1 MPQDNTAKQL
11 IINQLTKEQYNELVN
26 NSQLS
31 SSELYVITDDNHY
44 TENEIVTLLAT
55 KQDLL
60 TVGENIIIDDNN
72 VISLDLTN
80 VYLKEEIDNLLN
92 DKANSVEAGYSL
104 TYEEDILTLKN
115 KLGEELSSVKIR
127 SFVRTD
133 DITVSFN
140 DQDKIQSIGEITKK
154 GTPKFTWIGTQEEY
168 EQDILNGVIDEYTE
182 CLITDSE
189 AEGVTP
195 VVQFEAPTKLS
206 DLANDMDFTTNAVV
220 QEIKSD
226 LLEEINKPFDESNLV
241 HKNGTEVIDGFKIF
255 SNEITLQNAD
265 TKGRIVHKN
274 TLSNTPSITDGYIE
288 FGENTLKYG
297 KESEEGLM
305 YHTSNDIFHS
315 GNLVAGNNIT
325 IVEEDGVYKINGQA
339 GGGTGGEDIVVGT
352 TVYVDEETIVK
363 NDEEVITAVGVKS
376 KNDTILYDW
385 VGTLE
390 EYNASVADGTIQS
403 NWICW
408 ITDDDNTSNNTTANK
423 QTYGSDVALLDI
435 IVTNQALEGVDKIGK
450 ELQGSLVLKSE
461 YPDAYKK
468 LLNQKNKATIVTET
482 INNVEVTYYQCTNGW
497 KVMSIDNKSMYDELF
512 ESTGSA
518 NFFVLDETSENFY
531 LPKTNNILQPNVNIS
546 ELGRYN
552 EAGLPNIKTT
562 NTVYTGSTNQ
572 FEVYSNNG
580 GCITSQSLGGVTTG
594 GNTGAD
600 NAIGINLDA
609 SLSNP
614 IYGNSDTVQP
624 QSTNVFIYYK
634 VGNTLQESATIDM
647 EAQILELQ
655 NKLTFNMFDT
665 KTSDHILEGEEAI
678 GWALQG
684 SYVYKNSLVERVGY
698 TDFYNKCIEEKNNA
712 TPTEV
717 TLGENT
723 ITMYINANGH
733 QFYDIANKEAIDTWY
748 NTYGIAWF
756 YGIDEENE
764 CIWLPRNKYFA
775 LEGVA
780 PVVGNGMTLGLTD
793 GTSLCGLKNAT
804 EKGGLVGRTDVY
816 GSSVGSTG
824 TSSSAVFANN
834 TVGITTDPTKS
845 GIEAHLT
852 PDETKYLYICVGNTS
867 AVKSLS
873 NVTDITTTE
882 NDTIPLLYSTYQ
894 SHKVS
899 SAGWLKADNK
909 SQPSTLYPSVYN
921 YLEGLLQS
929 NPNSIPVVEIG
940 NMIEGEDY
948 TKHFKVNLTNQTFTL
963 PIRTSER
970 VLIAKKEAT
979 NEDKTWYNLYSD
991 GWCEQGGTVLNVT
1004 PNAWVNIKF
1013 LLPLINTNYNL
1024 IGSGVETS
1032 GQAYADFMF
1041 NCKDLTTTGFTAGT
1055 RYWSNGASHTD
1066 RGYNW
1071 RVDHY
1076 TQIPTLEEYTEP
1088 LYLYFKVGNAVQN
1101 LEVIDMLHQADLN
1114 TPFFLGMSKYFE
1126 NTPNNLS
1133 WLKSEGQWN
1142 SKDVYVSYY
1151 EWLEKQYNE
1160 GNENVKLHTEEYD
1173 DYNFVVNQEECTF
1186 RLPLLNGSENQI
1198 NGNERIDGTWGKAF
1212 TLPYNA
1218 LVFFEAHSNDMN
1230 ADALIYVTFPNGLRK
1245 FWRAHDNGYTFGPTT
1260 ILPRGTIVEASGG
1273 TSYTSVSYIKAQ
1285 GNGSLYYYVGE
1296 TVQNANLINAG
1307 KFVEKFNSS
1316 PHIVETYQNGTS
1328 GYRIWSDKYCEQWGF
1343 VQMTSA
1349 NTDWTLLKEMKD
1361 LNYNI
1366 SAVNGNNKTCV
1377 CRAQSTTSVHIDFSY
1392 GSSDQYGW
1400 WKVSGYIK

>member
-297 KESEEGLM
+297 RESEEGLM

-325 IVEEDGVYKINGQA
+325 IVEEDGIYKINGQA
-339 GGGTGGEDIVVGT
+339 GGGTGGNTGGEDIVVGT

-468 LLNQKNKATIVTET
+468 LLNQKNKATIVTEN

-497 KVMSIDNKSMYDELF
+497 KVMSIDNKSIYDELF

-552 EAGLPNIKTT
+552 EAGLPNIEGQSGWVRATDRTGCFTNASESSGTVFNNSGSTT
-562 NTVYTGSTNQ
+562 NNSEY
-572 FEVYSNNG
+572 F
-580 GCITSQSLGGVTTG
+580 
-594 GNTGAD
+594 
-600 NAIGINLDA
+600 DA

-647 EAQILELQ
+647 EAQILELKEKV
-655 NKLTFNMFDT
+655 NHTFSLFDT
-665 KTSDHILEGEEAI
+665 KTSDHILEGEEVI

-698 TDFYNKCIEEKNNA
+698 TDFYNKCLEEKNNA

-717 TLGENT
+717 TLGKNI

-733 QFYDIANKEAIDTWY
+733 QFYNVSDKEAVDTWY
-748 NTYGIAWF
+748 NTYGVAWF
-756 YGIDEENE
+756 YGIDEDNE
-764 CIWLPRNKYFA
+764 LIWLPRNKYFA

-780 PVVGNGMTLGLTD
+780 PVVGNGISLGLTD
-793 GTSLCGLKNAT
+793 GAHTLGLKGWTTNWGQSIQGSANA
-804 EKGGLVGRTDVY
+804 Y
-816 GSSVGSTG
+816 GVNVG
-824 TSSSAVFANN
+824 TSASGTTGNADASYGV
-834 TVGITTDPTKS
+834 TTDPTKS

-882 NDTIPLLYSTYQ
+882 NDTIPLLYASYQ
-894 SHKVS
+894 TTKLS

-909 SQPSTLYPSVYN
+909 SQPSTLYPSAYN
-921 YLEGLLQS
+921 YLEGLLTH
-929 NPNSIPVVEIG
+929 NPNNIPVVEIG
-940 NMIEGEDY
+940 SMVEGEDY
-948 TKHFKVNLTNQTFTL
+948 TKNFKVDLANQTFTL

-970 VLIAKKEAT
+970 VLVAKKEAT
-979 NEDKTWYNLYSD
+979 DEDNTWYNLYSD
-991 GWCEQGGTVLNVT
+991 GWCEQGGLVTSSTDVNVTVEFLKIFKDINYTLLVTTQSSATNAYSQIGHVGTHTKTLTNFTTRASSVLNK
-1004 PNAWVNIKF
+1004 AWQA
-1013 LLPLINTNYNL
+1013 
-1024 IGSGVETS
+1024 SG
-1032 GQAYADFMF
+1032 
-1041 NCKDLTTTGFTAGT
+1041 
-1055 RYWSNGASHTD
+1055 
-1066 RGYNW
+1066 
-1071 RVDHY
+1071 Y

-1088 LYLYFKVGNAVQN
+1088 LYLYFKVGNAVQH

-1114 TPFFLGMSKYFE
+1114 KPYFLGMSEYFE

-1151 EWLEKQYNE
+1151 EWLEEQYNQ
-1160 GNENVKLHTEEYD
+1160 GNKNVKLHTEEYD
-1173 DYNFVVNQEECTF
+1173 DYNFVVNQEEGTF
-1186 RLPLLNGSENQI
+1186 RLPLLNGSENI
-1198 NGNERIDGTWGKAF
+1198 IKNSTSNSIAWGKTF

-1218 LVFFEAHSNDMN
+1218 LIIAEAYS
-1230 ADALIYVTFPNGLRK
+1230 ADAGADASVYITGLNGVKKLMFKHDTGYILTTLGIFPK
-1245 FWRAHDNGYTFGPTT
+1245 
-1260 ILPRGTIVEASGG
+1260 GTIVEASGG
-1273 TSYTSVSYIKAQ
+1273 TDYKGVYYAKAQ

-1307 KFVEKFNSS
+1307 RVLEQLAK

-1328 GYRIWSDKYCEQWGF
+1328 WYRVYSDGWCEQGGR
-1343 VQMTSA
+1343 VNASA
-1349 NTDWTLLKEMKD
+1349 NGTSVALLKPYKNLDYAGNVLQIVGTYAKD
-1361 LNYNI
+1361 
-1366 SAVNGNNKTCV
+1366 VNNGVWSFVPT
-1377 CRAQSTTSVHIDFSY
+1377 STDTTTLYSGVTAGVLVQWFAY
-1392 GSSDQYGW
+1392 
-1400 WKVSGYIK
+1400 GYIK

>member
-1 MPQDNTAKQL
+1 MPQDNTTKQL

-26 NSQLS
+26 SSQLS

-92 DKANSVEAGYSL
+92 DKANLIETGYSL

-195 VVQFEAPTKLS
+195 IVQFEAPTKLS

-325 IVEEDGVYKINGQA
+325 IVEKDGVYKINGQA
-339 GGGTGGEDIVVGT
+339 GGGTGGNTGGEDIVVGT

-363 NDEEVITAVGVKS
+363 NDEEVITAIGVKS

-390 EYNASVADGTIQS
+390 EYNVSVADGTIQS

-497 KVMSIDNKSMYDELF
+497 KVMSIDNKSIYDELF

-531 LPKTNNILQPNVNIS
+531 LPKTNNILQPNVNIN

-552 EAGLPNIKTT
+552 EAGLPNISGTIGD
-562 NTVYTGSTNQ
+562 NY
-572 FEVYSNNG
+572 G
-580 GCITSQSLGGVTTG
+580 GLNMQ
-594 GNTGAD
+594 NTGCFTGAVGD
-600 NAIGINLDA
+600 ATNYNAGSSQTVKYTTSAFNA
-609 SLSNP
+609 SLSNS

-647 EAQILELQ
+647 EAQILELKEKI
-655 NKLTFNMFDT
+655 NHTFNMFDT
-665 KTSDHILEGEEAI
+665 KTSDHVLQGEEAI

-698 TDFYNKCIEEKNNA
+698 TDFYNKCLEEKNNA

-723 ITMYINANGH
+723 ITMYINSNGH
-733 QFYDIANKEAIDTWY
+733 QFYDIADKETIDTWY

-764 CIWLPRNKYFA
+764 CIWLPRNNWF
-775 LEGVA
+775 EQ
-780 PVVGNGMTLGLTD
+780 LTGD
-793 GTSLCGLKNAT
+793 LNEVNKM
-804 EKGGLVGRTDVY
+804 
-816 GSSVGSTG
+816 
-824 TSSSAVFANN
+824 
-834 TVGITTDPTKS
+834 
-845 GIEAHLT
+845 IEAGLPNIEGKFLGGGGTGEQDGAFVKGATSGWGYNNYTAQCHTYSFNASLSNPIYGNST
-852 PDETKYLYICVGNTS
+852 TVQPPASKKLLYICVGNTS

-909 SQPSTLYPSVYN
+909 SQPSTLYPSAYN
-921 YLEGLLQS
+921 YLEGLLTH
-929 NPNSIPVVEIG
+929 NPNSIPVVEVG
-940 NMIEGEDY
+940 SMTEGEDY
-948 TKHFKVNLTNQTFTL
+948 TKHFKIDLTNQTFTL
-963 PIRTSER
+963 PIRTNER
-970 VLIAKKEAT
+970 ILVAKKEAT
-979 NEDKTWYNLYSD
+979 DEDNTWYNLYSD
-991 GWCEQGGTVLNVT
+991 GWCEQGGLVTSSTDVNVTVEFLKTFKNINYTLLVTTQSNATNAYSQIGHVGTYAKTLTDFTTRASSVLNK
-1004 PNAWVNIKF
+1004 AWQA
-1013 LLPLINTNYNL
+1013 
-1024 IGSGVETS
+1024 SG
-1032 GQAYADFMF
+1032 
-1041 NCKDLTTTGFTAGT
+1041 
-1055 RYWSNGASHTD
+1055 
-1066 RGYNW
+1066 
-1071 RVDHY
+1071 Y

-1088 LYLYFKVGNAVQN
+1088 LNLYFKVGNAVQN
-1101 LEVIDMLHQADLN
+1101 LEI
-1114 TPFFLGMSKYFE
+1114 
-1126 NTPNNLS
+1126 
-1133 WLKSEGQWN
+1133 
-1142 SKDVYVSYY
+1142 
-1151 EWLEKQYNE
+1151 
-1160 GNENVKLHTEEYD
+1160 
-1173 DYNFVVNQEECTF
+1173 
-1186 RLPLLNGSENQI
+1186 
-1198 NGNERIDGTWGKAF
+1198 
-1212 TLPYNA
+1212 
-1218 LVFFEAHSNDMN
+1218 
-1230 ADALIYVTFPNGLRK
+1230 
-1245 FWRAHDNGYTFGPTT
+1245 
-1260 ILPRGTIVEASGG
+1260 
-1273 TSYTSVSYIKAQ
+1273 
-1285 GNGSLYYYVGE
+1285 
-1296 TVQNANLINAG
+1296 INAG
-1307 KFVEKFNSS
+1307 AILEEAVLKSHLEEAQV
-1316 PHIVETYQNGTS
+1316 IIETYQNGTS
-1328 GYRIWSDKYCEQWGF
+1328 GYRIWSDGYCEQWGF